1 MSIDP
6 QPKPDQMESELLTIR
21 EAASFL
27 NVSPVSL
34 RRWTDAGKL
43 SCLRVGGRRERR
55 FYKHD
60 LLKFMGDAETAT
72 DMPEARRSSGAILEG
87 LLIDYGSHLCSI
99 YETDLGRVKMAVP
112 FLAEGVRKGDTC
124 IVIAGADS
132 QSQIQSGLRDVVG
145 DALAQQVIV
154 SGGEPTGDQ
163 MYSFLEAQFIEA
175 TRDGGRGL
183 RVVGD
188 MAWSLD
194 KGMTPEELQDF
205 EMRFDQYLAHAYPVI
220 SLCQYDAR
228 RFSGVG
234 LLGALKTH
242 QDTFDFPLPRFLAS

>member
-1 MSIDP
+1 MSMDHRSNKIEP
-6 QPKPDQMESELLTIR
+6 ESDLLTIR
-21 EAASFL
+21 EAATLL
-27 NVSPVSL
+27 NVSAVSL

-43 SCLRVGGRRERR
+43 PCLRVGGRRERR

-60 LLKFMGDAETAT
+60 LLQFMDDANGAA
-72 DMPEARRSSGAILEG
+72 DVAAPRQSSGAVLEG
-87 LLIDYGSHLCSI
+87 LLIDYGSHLCNM
-99 YETDLGRVKMAVP
+99 YETDLGRVKMSVP

-124 IVIAGADS
+124 MVIAGADS
-132 QSQIQSGLRDVVG
+132 QSQILAGLRNVVG
-145 DALAQQVIV
+145 DALAQQVII

-163 MYSFLEAQFIEA
+163 MYSFLEAQFIAA
-175 TRDGGRGL
+175 TRDGGQGV

-194 KGMTPEELQDF
+194 KGMRPEELRDF

-234 LLGALKTH
+234 FLSALKTH